1 MGFARADVPP
11 PSGAENK
18 GTGTNKASM
27 ADQRPGAFEQKISR
41 LEAIVK
47 ELENGNVELD
57 RAVALFKEGKALS
70 AECEMLLKGAQAQI
84 DRAMDQAGSPPSEDS
99 DEIPF

>member
-1 MGFARADVPP
+1 
-11 PSGAENK
+11 
-18 GTGTNKASM
+18 M
-27 ADQRPGAFEQKISR
+27 ADQTPGAFEQKIAR

-57 RAVALFKEGKALS
+57 RAVQLFKEGKALS
-70 AECEMLLKGAQAQI
+70 AECEALLKGAQEQI
-84 DRAMDQAGSPPSEDS
+84 DRAMEQSGAPSAASSE

>member
-1 MGFARADVPP
+1 
-11 PSGAENK
+11 
-18 GTGTNKASM
+18 M
-27 ADQRPGAFEQKISR
+27 ADQAPGAFEQKIAR

-57 RAVALFKEGKALS
+57 RAVQLFKEGKGLAT
-70 AECEMLLKGAQAQI
+70 ECETLLKGAQEQI
-84 DRAMDQAGSPPSEDS
+84 DRAMEQTPAAAQAD

>member
-1 MGFARADVPP
+1 
-11 PSGAENK
+11 
-18 GTGTNKASM
+18 M
-27 ADQRPGAFEQKISR
+27 ADQTPGAFEQKIAR

-57 RAVALFKEGKALS
+57 RAVQLFKEGKGLAS
-70 AECEMLLKGAQAQI
+70 ECETLLKGAQEQI
-84 DRAMDQAGSPPSEDS
+84 DRAMEHGGEPAPAPD

>member
-1 MGFARADVPP
+1 
-11 PSGAENK
+11 
-18 GTGTNKASM
+18 M
-27 ADQRPGAFEQKISR
+27 ADQTPGAFEQKIAR

-57 RAVALFKEGKALS
+57 RAVQLFKEGKTLS
-70 AECEMLLKGAQAQI
+70 AECETLLKGAQEQI
-84 DRAMDQAGSPPSEDS
+84 DRAMEQGGAPATAPD

>member
-1 MGFARADVPP
+1 
-11 PSGAENK
+11 
-18 GTGTNKASM
+18 M
-27 ADQRPGAFEQKISR
+27 ADQTPGAFEQKIAR

-57 RAVALFKEGKALS
+57 RAVQLFKEGKALS
-70 AECEMLLKGAQAQI
+70 AECETLLKGAQEQI
-84 DRAMDQAGSPPSEDS
+84 DRAMDRGSAPAPSAD